1 MFLSHLKT
9 ALCLM
14 HDSGPPV
21 NAALLQAVTSG
32 LQVELFYHGLFTVVE
47 KEPPFERL
55 ALRSR

>member
-1 MFLSHLKT
+1 
-9 ALCLM
+9 M

-47 KEPPFERL
+47 KEPLSSGSPSEADDSSEGLSAL
-55 ALRSR
+55 A